1 MWPCATCGV
10 AAGGRTVGSD
20 KVKVVYVVGLGR
32 SGSTILSNSLGQIPG
47 FFSGGELNFIWRHNV
62 IENRLCGCGR
72 PFRECPVWTR
82 VMDEAFGGMDGVDPR
97 EMMRLQASGTRT
109 RHIPL
114 MLTEQGSRRLAERL
128 EKFLINYWRLYEAIG
143 SVTGSRVI
151 VDSSKEPAHG
161 YAMSMVP
168 GVDFSVVHLIR
179 DPRAAAYS
187 WLKKKPQPDSEEIEH
202 MVRFSPTKSSVLW
215 DSWNGSAEALWRCT
229 PEKYLRL
236 RYEDFVANPRMSLER
251 ILRLVGVTAELPL
264 AGEREVRLGVSHTVS
279 GNPNRFETG
288 SVELRPDHEWIS
300 RMSPRDKTLV
310 TSLTLPLLRR
320 YGYPV
325 TPKG

>member
-1 MWPCATCGV
+1 L
-10 AAGGRTVGSD
+10 SD
-20 KVKVVYVVGLGR
+20 ERVKVLYVVGLGR
-32 SGSTILSNSLGQIPG
+32 SGSTILSNSLGQIG
-47 FFSGGELNFIWRHNV
+47 GYFSAGEMNFIWKHNV
-62 IENRLCGCGR
+62 LENRLCGCGR

-114 MLTEQGSRRLAERL
+114 MLTARGTRALEERL
-128 EKFLINYWRLYEAIG
+128 EKLLINYARLYEAMG
-143 SVTGSRVI
+143 TVTGSRVI

-161 YAMSMVP
+161 YAMSLVP
-168 GVDFSVVHLIR
+168 GVDFYVLHLIR

-202 MVRFSPTKSSVLW
+202 MHRKTPAMSSALW
-215 DSWNGSAEALWRCT
+215 DSWNASAEALWRRA

-236 RYEDFVANPRMSLER
+236 HYEDFVADPRASLER
-251 ILRLVGVTAELPL
+251 IVKLVGVTAELPL
-264 AGEREVRLGVSHTVS
+264 AGEREVVLGVSHTVS

-288 SVELRPDHEWIS
+288 AIELRPDREW
-300 RMSPRDKTLV
+300 MEKMYPRHKALV
-310 TSLTLPLLRR
+310 TALTLPLLKH
-320 YGYPV
+320 YGY
-325 TPKG
+325 

>member
-1 MWPCATCGV
+1 V
-10 AAGGRTVGSD
+10 DSGR
-20 KVKVVYVVGLGR
+20 VKVLYVVGLGR
-32 SGSTILSNSLGQIPG
+32 SGSTILSNSLGQIG
-47 FFSGGELNFIWRHNV
+47 GYFSAGELNFIWRHNV
-62 IENRLCGCGR
+62 LENRLCGCGR

-82 VMDEAFGGMDGVDPR
+82 VMDEAFGGTDGVDPR

-114 MLTEQGSRRLAERL
+114 MLAPRGERILKERL
-128 EKFLINYWRLYEAIG
+128 EKLLINYRRLYEAIG

-161 YAMSMVP
+161 YAMSLVP
-168 GVDFSVVHLIR
+168 DLDLYVLHLIR

-202 MVRFSPTKSSVLW
+202 MVRFSPALSSALW
-215 DSWNGSAEALWRCT
+215 DAWNASAEALWRRT

-236 RYEDFVANPRMSLER
+236 RYEDFVTDPRASLER
-251 ILRLVGVTAELPL
+251 ILDLLDERGVEPPL
-264 AGEREVRLGVSHTVS
+264 ASDREIKLGVSHTVS

-288 SVELRPDHEWIS
+288 AVQLRPDREWIS
-300 RMSPRDKTLV
+300 KMNPRDRILV
-310 TSLTLPLLRR
+310 TALTLPLLRR
-320 YGYPV
+320 YGYEV
-325 TPKG
+325 GVS

>member
-1 MWPCATCGV
+1 MNSE
-10 AAGGRTVGSD
+10 R
-20 KVKVVYVVGLGR
+20 VKVLYVVGLGR
-32 SGSTILSNSLGQIPG
+32 SGSTILSNSLGQIG
-47 FFSGGELNFIWRHNV
+47 GYFSAGELNFIWRHNV

-72 PFRECPVWTR
+72 PFRECPIWTR

-114 MLTEQGSRRLAERL
+114 MLTARGEGVLKERL
-128 EKFLINYWRLYEAIG
+128 EKLLLNYRRLYEAIG
-143 SVTGSRVI
+143 SVTDSRVI

-161 YAMSMVP
+161 YAMSLVP
-168 GVDFSVVHLIR
+168 GIDFRVLHLIR

-202 MVRFSPTKSSVLW
+202 MVRFSPTKSSALW
-215 DSWNGSAEALWRCT
+215 DSWNASAEALWRRT
-229 PEKYLRL
+229 PQEYLRV
-236 RYEDFVANPRMSLER
+236 RYEDFVADPRESLER
-251 ILRLVGVTAELPL
+251 ILGLVGVTAELPL

-279 GNPNRFETG
+279 GNPNRFDTG

-300 RMSPRDKTLV
+300 RMRPRDRTLV
-310 TSLTLPLLRR
+310 TALTFPLLPH
-320 YGYPV
+320 YGYRI